1 MYCFIGLFAGII
13 SIPVIRLIGCRG
25 SIILG
30 GFIAALGPA
39 LAVFVKGLA
48 AICLTM
54 GLLTGE
60 ISLP

>member
-1 MYCFIGLFAGII
+1 MLFYLSGII

-39 LAVFVKGLA
+39 LAVFVKSLT

-54 GLLTGE
+54 GLLTGKLINSE
-60 ISLP
+60 